1 MLSFNDPLLAYQIH
15 FWREQVKTSITK
27 ALEITPEDKLNW
39 APAKDMMSLGNV
51 FLHICETSDWWYDEA
66 ICEQASKELVPSHDT
81 PALSKSEIKA
91 HLEKHWER
99 LERFFAREPEML
111 GKQFVVKGRGAA
123 YQFDGYW
130 AFTHLLEH
138 DLHHRSQINQYLRIL
153 GITPPEI

>member
-1 MLSFNDPLLAYQIH
+1 M
-15 FWREQVKTSITK
+15 T
-27 ALEITPEDKLNW
+27 
-39 APAKDMMSLGNV
+39 LGNV
-51 FLHICETSDWWYDEA
+51 FLHISENSDWWYNEA
-66 ICEQASKELVPSHDT
+66 ICQQGFKELVPSHDAPT
-81 PALSKSEIKA
+81 PSKSEIKA
-91 HLEKHWER
+91 HMESHWER

-111 GKQFVVKGRGAA
+111 GKQYVVKGHGAA